1 MKGLIKMNAKDY
13 FKNSVLESF
22 TANNGITADF
32 IISAVIAMIVAIAL
46 GLLIYVIY
54 RNYYGGVVYSAS
66 FAMTL
71 VGMTI
76 LTCALTLAISSNI
89 VISLGMVGALSI
101 VRYRTAI
108 KDPMDLLYLFWSISI
123 GIIVAA
129 GIYPLAV
136 ITMIVM
142 TVLVRYFYLKKK
154 NGIIYIIVIHYEGED
169 TGDEIVKQ
177 FGNQKYQLKS
187 KTMRKGQVEMTVEL
201 MSKQGNFAFVDR
213 IDALDGV
220 KDVSLIQYNGEYNG

>member
-1 MKGLIKMNAKDY
+1 MSTKDI
-13 FKNSVLESF
+13 FKRSVLESF

-32 IISAVIAMIVAIAL
+32 VIQAVIAMAVAILL
-46 GLLIYVIY
+46 GMLIYLIY
-54 RNYYGGVVYSAS
+54 RNYYGGGVYSPS

-123 GIIVAA
+123 GNIVAA

-142 TVLVRYFYLKKK
+142 TAIVMYFFKKK
-154 NGIIYIIVIHYEGED
+154 SSGIIYILVVHYEGEE
-169 TGDEIVKQ
+169 TQDEIIRL

-187 KTMRKGQVEMTVEL
+187 KTMRKGQVEMTVEF
-201 MSKQGNFAFVDR
+201 MSRQGNFNFVEK
-213 IDALDGV
+213 IDALDRV
-220 KDVSLIQYNGEYNG
+220 RDVSLIQYNGEYNG